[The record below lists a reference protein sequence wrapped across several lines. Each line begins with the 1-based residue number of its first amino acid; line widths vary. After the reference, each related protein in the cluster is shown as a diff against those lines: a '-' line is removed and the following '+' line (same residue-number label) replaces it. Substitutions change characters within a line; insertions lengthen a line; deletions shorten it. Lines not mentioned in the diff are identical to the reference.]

1 MEKSIFA
8 KILFNYLVL
17 FVRDIPAFAL
27 ARLASGIAFIA
38 GESRN
43 VSDLWVSI
51 CQRAIERYCRKA
63 ATEIKELI
71 IDQRKWGKDQI
82 LSFFLAFDKF

>member
-1 MEKSIFA
+1 LEKSFFA

-27 ARLASGIAFIA
+27 ARLAIGIAFIA

-43 VSDLWVSI
+43 VSDLWISI
-51 CQRAIERYCRKA
+51 CQRAMERYCRKA
-63 ATEIKELI
+63 ATEI
-71 IDQRKWGKDQI
+71 
-82 LSFFLAFDKF
+82 

>member
-1 MEKSIFA
+1 MEKSFFA
-8 KILFNYLVL
+8 KILYNYPVL
-17 FVRDIPAFAL
+17 FVGGIPVSAL
-27 ARLASGIAFIA
+27 ARLAIGIAFIA
-38 GESRN
+38 GESKN
-43 VSDLWVSI
+43 VSDLSVST
-51 CQRAIERYCRKA
+51 CQRAMERYCRKA